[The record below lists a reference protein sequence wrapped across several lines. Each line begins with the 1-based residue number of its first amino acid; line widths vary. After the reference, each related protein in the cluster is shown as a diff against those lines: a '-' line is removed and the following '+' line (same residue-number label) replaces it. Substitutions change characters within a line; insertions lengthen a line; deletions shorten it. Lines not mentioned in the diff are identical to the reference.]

1 MFEGLN
7 TIEPFD
13 LFWEFFFYSVSLI
26 LPYPLTKIIA
36 IGLLAKTVSLGQ
48 IVLFTVVIFKKLSEM
63 IENNKVENNHLDK
76 SA

>member
-1 MFEGLN
+1 M
-7 TIEPFD
+7 
-13 LFWEFFFYSVSLI
+13 SLI

-36 IGLLAKTVSLGQ
+36 TGLLAKTVSLGQ

-63 IENNKVENNHLDK
+63 IENNKAGNTHLDK